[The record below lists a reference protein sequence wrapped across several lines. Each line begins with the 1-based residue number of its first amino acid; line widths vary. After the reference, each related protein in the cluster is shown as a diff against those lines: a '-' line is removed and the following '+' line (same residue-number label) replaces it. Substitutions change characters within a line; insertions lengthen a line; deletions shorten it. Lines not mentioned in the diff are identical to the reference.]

1 MKRVAAWFKTL
12 WSELSDT
19 VRDIAAVFN
28 GYKPNSKQKNTI
40 IRLAVSAVLFIIGL
54 FFGKV
59 FAASLIIY
67 LLSYCICAYDVII
80 DAGKRLVRKNFFDET
95 ALMSIASIGAFA
107 IGEFAEG
114 AAVMILYQLGELFQ
128 SIAVN
133 RSRRS
138 ISSMMEL
145 RPDVAHKYVDGNV
158 VDVSTD
164 ELVCGDIC
172 VVRPGERVP
181 IDGVIVDGVLEADA
195 SAITGES
202 LPVTLKEGSR
212 VISGYIS
219 LSSVVRIKATSDDA
233 DSTVTRILRIVEEQ
247 SENKAQ
253 SEKLVTKFARYYT
266 PAIFALTLIIGVIVP
281 IFAGDFKEW
290 IYRGLSLLVISCPCA
305 MVISVPLTYFGGI
318 GGASLKG
325 ILIKGGSVLDALC
338 MCDTVVLD
346 KTGTLTSGKLSISG
360 VCPVDGVSED
370 AFKSA
375 ASISEGGSNHPIAR
389 SIIEYV
395 GESNIKCEDFREYA
409 GRGTAAFA
417 AGHMFF
423 AGTVEFLGELGIE
436 ISDLGDG
443 GARRVHFAID
453 KTYIGYIELTDT
465 LKESA
470 PDAIASLR
478 GAGFDKIGMLSGDKT
493 VIANK
498 VSDTLG
504 LDICVAELKPTE
516 KLDAVSEIME
526 SSAGV
531 IFAGDGINDAPT
543 LAHATVGVAM
553 GDVGSD
559 VALEASDVVIMDG
572 RLEKIADAVNI
583 ARRTVKIVKQ
593 NIVFILAVKLLVLVL
608 TLFGVGSMTGAIFA
622 DVGVAVLAVLN
633 SMRTLKRN
641 K

>member
-1 MKRVAAWFKTL
+1 MQKIISKIKAFWTAFI
-12 WSELSDT
+12 DT
-19 VRDIAAVFN
+19 VRDIAAVFK
-28 GYKPNSKQKNTI
+28 GYKPNAKQKSI
-40 IRLAVSAVLFIIGL
+40 MLRLLISAALFILGL

-59 FAASLIIY
+59 FAASLVIY
-67 LLSYCICAYDVII
+67 LLSYGICAYDVLI
-80 DAGKRLVRKNFFDET
+80 DAGKRILRRNFLDEKT
-95 ALMSIASIGAFA
+95 LMSVASIGAFA

-128 SIAVN
+128 AIAVS

-138 ISSMMEL
+138 IMSMMEL
-145 RPDVAHKYVDGNV
+145 RPDVAHKYIDGNV

-181 IDGVIVDGVLEADA
+181 IDGIIVDGVLEADA

-202 LPVTLKEGSR
+202 LPVTLREGSR

-219 LSSVVRIKATSDDA
+219 LSSVVRIQATSDDA
-233 DSTVTRILRIVEEQ
+233 DSTVTRILKIVEEQ
-247 SENKAQ
+247 SENKAE

-266 PAIFALTLIIGVIVP
+266 PTIFAITLIIGVIVP
-281 IFAGDFKEW
+281 IFAGSFREW

-338 MCDTVVLD
+338 TCDTVVLD
-346 KTGTLTSGKLSISG
+346 KTGTLTSGKLSISAL
-360 VCPVDGVSED
+360 CPVDGVSEE
-370 AFKSA
+370 ALRSVA
-375 ASISEGGSNHPIAR
+375 AISEGGSNHPIAR

-395 GESNIKCEDFREYA
+395 GESDVKCEDFREYA
-409 GRGTAAFA
+409 GRGTAALA
-417 AGHMFF
+417 LEHMFF
-423 AGTVEFLGELGIE
+423 AGTAEFLGEIGVE
-436 ISDLGDG
+436 TKENGNET
-443 GARRVHFAID
+443 ARRVHFAID
-453 KTYIGYIELTDT
+453 KTYIGYIELSDT
-465 LKESA
+465 LKEST
-470 PDAIASLR
+470 PDAIEALR
-478 GAGFDKIGMLSGDKT
+478 GAGFDKIGMLSGDKMA
-493 VIANK
+493 IAQRI
-498 VSDTLG
+498 SDKIG
-504 LDICVAELKPTE
+504 LDFCVAELKPDE
-516 KLDAVSEIME
+516 KLDAVNGIME
-526 SSAGV
+526 TSEGV

-543 LAHATVGVAM
+543 LAYATVGVAM
-553 GDVGSD
+553 GDIGSD
-559 VALEASDVVIMDG
+559 AALEASDVVIMDG
-572 RLEKIADAVNI
+572 RLEKISDSVGI

-593 NIVFILAVKLLVLVL
+593 NIAFILAIKLLVLVL

-633 SMRTLKRN
+633 SMRTMKRS

>member
-1 MKRVAAWFKTL
+1 MKKLFGGVKALCLAFA
-12 WSELSDT
+12 DT
-19 VRDIAAVFN
+19 ARDIGAVFK

-40 IRLAVSAVLFIIGL
+40 IRLLVSAVLFIVGL
-54 FFGKV
+54 FFKKV

-67 LLSYCICAYDVII
+67 LLSYGICAYDVII
-80 DAGKRLVRKNFFDET
+80 DAVKRIIRKNFFDEKT
-95 ALMSIASIGAFA
+95 LMSVASIGAFA

-128 SIAVN
+128 SIAVS

-145 RPDVAHKYVDGNV
+145 RPDIAHKYVDGNV
-158 VDVSTD
+158 KDVSTD

-181 IDGVIVDGVLEADA
+181 IDGIIVDGVLEADA

-202 LPVTLKEGSR
+202 LPVTLREGSR

-219 LSSVVRIKATSDDA
+219 LSSVVRIKATSNDA
-233 DSTVTRILRIVEEQ
+233 DSTVTRILKIVEEQ
-247 SENKAQ
+247 SENKAE

-266 PAIFALTLIIGVIVP
+266 PAIFAITLIIGVIVP
-281 IFAGDFKEW
+281 IFAGDFREW

-305 MVISVPLTYFGGI
+305 MVISVPLTYFGGV

-338 MCDTVVLD
+338 VCDTVLLD
-346 KTGTLTSGKLSISG
+346 KTGTLTSGKLSISR
-360 VCPVDGVSED
+360 VCPVDEVSEK
-370 AFKSA
+370 ALKSA
-375 ASISEGGSNHPIAR
+375 AAICEGGSNHPIAR

-395 GESNIKCEDFREYA
+395 GESSIKCDDFREYA

-423 AGTVEFLGELGIE
+423 AGTPEFLGELGIE
-436 ISDLGDG
+436 VGERGDDTS
-443 GARRVHFAID
+443 RRVHFAID
-453 KTYIGYIELTDT
+453 KNYVGYIELTDT

-470 PDAIASLR
+470 PDAIEALR
-478 GAGFDKIGMLSGDKT
+478 YAGFERIGMLSGDKKS
-493 VIANK
+493 IAQK
-498 VSDTLG
+498 VSDMLG
-504 LDICVAELKPTE
+504 LNICVAELKPAE
-516 KLDAVSEIME
+516 KLDAVSGIME
-526 SSAGV
+526 NSKGV

-553 GDVGSD
+553 GDIGSD
-559 VALEASDVVIMDG
+559 AALEASDVVIMDG
-572 RLEKIADAVNI
+572 RLEKIADAVGI

-593 NIVFILAVKLLVLVL
+593 NIAFILAVKLLVLVL

-633 SMRTLKRN
+633 SMRTMTRN
-641 K
+641 I